1 MLLTLLLIEVLLIG
15 LAFYWGFGW
24 RMADNLLV
32 KLPVP
37 LWCELAFDVAFSAW
51 LAWLGHSVLIVAAY
65 AATHCFVGGLLISAW
80 ARGVEAKTWGG
91 EK

>member
-1 MLLTLLLIEVLLIG
+1 MQKHELCRYVL
-15 LAFYWGFGW
+15 ANGW
-24 RMADNLLV
+24 FV
-32 KLPVP
+32 
-37 LWCELAFDVAFSAW
+37 W

-80 ARGVEAKTWGG
+80 ARGVEAKNWGG